1 MSDHSEIDERMIPA
15 PATPSR
21 VDSATAGLVAGGL
34 AVAVGMLGAGVIDVV
49 SPIDAVGSTFIDH
62 VPRWLKEWA
71 IEQFGTDDKLAL
83 RIGIFTVLAIAAA
96 LIGLGAR
103 TRAAVGIVGIAAFG
117 VIGAWAA
124 AGRPGESTGAI
135 VPSVL
140 GAIVGCVVLYRLL
153 RPAQTGPSETPG
165 PSRAPL
171 GWDRRRFLIATGGAA
186 VAATAAGAAASAID
200 RRRFDEIEAAIP
212 DSLPPVPAASG
223 GSTPGAA
230 ADAATLPELRG
241 VTAFVTPNDEFYR
254 IDTAFS
260 LPRVDPASWSLRIEG
275 MVDTPRTFT
284 YADLQALPQVE
295 HMVTLCCVSNEVGG
309 EYIGNA
315 VWQGVSLRAVLEE
328 AGVQTGAEQ
337 LFSTSVDGW
346 TCGFPIE
353 LALDGRDALIA
364 IGMNGEAL
372 PLAHGFPARLVVPG
386 VYGYVSATKWVES
399 IKVTTWADD
408 KGYWLPRGW
417 SRLGPIK
424 TQSRIDVPRR
434 GESLTAGPNKIAGV
448 AWAQHRGI
456 AAVEVRVDDG
466 DWMPARLGEVTTDDS
481 WCQWVVDWDAT
492 AGDHVVQVRATDKAG
507 DTQTEEVAP
516 VAPDGATGYHTRRIS
531 VAG

>member
-1 MSDHSEIDERMIPA
+1 MSDHAEVDERMIPA
-15 PATPSR
+15 PAAPSR

-71 IEQFGTDDKLAL
+71 IEQFGTDDKLVL
-83 RIGIFTVLAIAAA
+83 RIGIFIVLAIAAA
-96 LIGLGAR
+96 LIGLGSR

-124 AGRPGESTGAI
+124 AERPGESAGAI

-153 RPAQTGPSETPG
+153 RPAQAGPNETPG

-186 VAATAAGAAASAID
+186 VTATAAGAAASAID

-212 DSLPPVPAASG
+212 ESLPPVSAASG
-223 GSTPGAA
+223 GSTPGAGGNGS
-230 ADAATLPELRG
+230 DSETLPELRG

-275 MVDTPRTFT
+275 MVDTPLTFT

-337 LFSTSVDGW
+337 LFSTSVDG
-346 TCGFPIE
+346 
-353 LALDGRDALIA
+353 
-364 IGMNGEAL
+364 
-372 PLAHGFPARLVVPG
+372 
-386 VYGYVSATKWVES
+386 
-399 IKVTTWADD
+399 
-408 KGYWLPRGW
+408 
-417 SRLGPIK
+417 
-424 TQSRIDVPRR
+424 
-434 GESLTAGPNKIAGV
+434 
-448 AWAQHRGI
+448 
-456 AAVEVRVDDG
+456 
-466 DWMPARLGEVTTDDS
+466 
-481 WCQWVVDWDAT
+481 
-492 AGDHVVQVRATDKAG
+492 
-507 DTQTEEVAP
+507 
-516 VAPDGATGYHTRRIS
+516 
-531 VAG
+531 